1 MKRAFNKKER
11 IILAVLMVVIILNF
25 AVIVWNMN

>member
-11 IILAVLMVVIILNF
+11 LALAVLMFIIILNF
-25 AVIVWNMN
+25 VVIVWNMN